1 MNLNKLFLI
10 GFMGCGKTTIANA
23 LQQQLSNYT
32 FVDTDILI
40 EQINGAT
47 IPQLFATK
55 GETFFRQE
63 EFKLIHNLTQNVSS
77 AIIATGGG
85 LPLYNNLMDVINAQ
99 GTTIYI
105 KLSNNA
111 LANRLLN
118 QAQQRPL
125 IANIDAD
132 ILPTYIKTLLN
143 EREPTYNKA
152 HITVNG
158 NDTIGKVTEAIITQL
173 KKLA

>member
-40 EQINGAT
+40 EQINGAS

-55 GETFFRQE
+55 GEAYFRQE
-63 EFKLIHNLTQNVSS
+63 ELKLIMHLTQNPQP
-77 AIIATGGG
+77 AIVATGGG
-85 LPLYNNLMDVINAQ
+85 LPLHNNLIDEINAQ

-105 KLSNNA
+105 QLSSNA
-111 LANRLLN
+111 LTNRLLN
-118 QAQQRPL
+118 NVQQRPL
-125 IANIDAD
+125 IASISVDV
-132 ILPTYIKTLLN
+132 LPTYVNALLT
-143 EREPTYNKA
+143 ERALIYDKA
-152 HITVNG
+152 HITVDG
-158 NDTIGKVTEAIITQL
+158 NDTVANVTQAIITQL